1 MANITVSVPDAT
13 YRQARIYAAREGT
26 SVSALVASY
35 LESLQGGNAEFA
47 RLAALQQS
55 VIEEIEMFA
64 AGERLD
70 REAVHDRAV
79 R

>member
-1 MANITVSVPDAT
+1 MANITVSVSDAV
-13 YRQARIYAAREGT
+13 YRQARIHAAREGT

-35 LESLQGGNAEFA
+35 LESLGRKDAEFA

-55 VIEEIEMFA
+55 VLEEIETFA
-64 AGERLD
+64 ADERLD